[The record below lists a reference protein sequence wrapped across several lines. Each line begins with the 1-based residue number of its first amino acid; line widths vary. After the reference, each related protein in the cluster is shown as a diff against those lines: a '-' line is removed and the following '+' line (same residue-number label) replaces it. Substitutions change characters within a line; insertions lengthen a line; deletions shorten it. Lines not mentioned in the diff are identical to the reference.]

1 MQPSDTT
8 TPERQERTK
17 NWAPQCR
24 SGPYSVVEK
33 VPITGGE
40 SVTKRTQGH
49 GHAGTAHYEPG
60 PTGAVVVS
68 SSRSVG
74 FGDTDQQPV
83 NYSHLHVTD
92 CLQDHSTA
100 QQVRPMHYIFGSTSK
115 SSDASVWATDA
126 SVWAKSHSSRL
137 PSPRAAP
144 DQYHTA
150 RQGEVDLSPQER
162 PDTPLLAI
170 LQAAASSLFRLE
182 FHRFV
187 PEPRPKFS
195 DLLSAAG
202 KGHLCALSIQLWRG
216 RAWRLALNAYLDEV
230 CATADSLTSSSHQAA
245 ARRLPT
251 AGEPAVGPVNT
262 AWMCRAE
269 KPPT

>member
-1 MQPSDTT
+1 VQPSDTT

-49 GHAGTAHYEPG
+49 GHVGTAHYEPG

-115 SSDASVWATDA
+115 SSDASVWA
-126 SVWAKSHSSRL
+126 KSHSSRL

-144 DQYHTA
+144 DHYHTA
-150 RQGEVDLSPQER
+150 RQGEVDLSPQEC
-162 PDTPLLAI
+162 PGTPLLREGI
-170 LQAAASSLFRLE
+170 GRISFHGFSL
-182 FHRFV
+182 
-187 PEPRPKFS
+187 
-195 DLLSAAG
+195 
-202 KGHLCALSIQLWRG
+202 
-216 RAWRLALNAYLDEV
+216 
-230 CATADSLTSSSHQAA
+230 
-245 ARRLPT
+245 
-251 AGEPAVGPVNT
+251 
-262 AWMCRAE
+262 
-269 KPPT
+269 